1 MVRLIKEVNHYHYG
15 NSSESRRK
23 EIADRF
29 GKSFTP
35 DDHNIL
41 CKDGKVL
48 NIQIGKKYRCTA
60 CNGQRVE
67 IVDIEETFEDGTA
80 MLDVAYR
87 NNRYTVA
94 STQIYESIKR
104 NKRVK
109 EDFTVTDADYGR
121 DIAEEVAN
129 IMQDMDWQDSL
140 DDSYDNPDEAWDAYV
155 DQVLEQL
162 ESDPQEVIDW
172 LEDEEG
178 SDVHRSLIR
187 NIIKCFG
194 GSVSESVK
202 KKNSKS
208 TMIEGSWGSWASD
221 IIHNTIFELQE
232 IFGDADLYADY
243 ANYYADLANDYGK
256 FTLIIYASE
265 ERDSIEICRWN
276 VEYNG
281 DTDIDVYVIPS
292 KDARRY
298 YMKRGDT
305 KHFTSFDDLFQYA
318 QEESYKMIDSYRD
331 FYFIM
336 PDDLEYDDE
345 EDF

>member
-48 NIQIGKKYRCTA
+48 NIRIGKKYRCTA

-109 EDFTVTDADYGR
+109 EDFTITDADYGR

-129 IMQDMDWQDSL
+129 IMHDMDWQDSL

-178 SDVHRSLIR
+178 SGVHRSLIR

-194 GSVSESVK
+194 GNVSESVK

-208 TMIEGSWGSWASD
+208 LMESVSD
-221 IIHNTIFELQE
+221 KLELQE
-232 IFGDADLYADY
+232 IANAINALNDDRSWVELDASVQKRENENARFKYVCRVMVTNRSYTNVTNEYRVVQAHRGGFVIHCDNPIGSEWITDAQKVIDY
-243 ANYYADLANDYGK
+243 
-256 FTLIIYASE
+256 FEEMVASN
-265 ERDSIEICRWN
+265 I
-276 VEYNG
+276 
-281 DTDIDVYVIPS
+281 
-292 KDARRY
+292 
-298 YMKRGDT
+298 
-305 KHFTSFDDLFQYA
+305 
-318 QEESYKMIDSYRD
+318 
-331 FYFIM
+331 
-336 PDDLEYDDE
+336 E